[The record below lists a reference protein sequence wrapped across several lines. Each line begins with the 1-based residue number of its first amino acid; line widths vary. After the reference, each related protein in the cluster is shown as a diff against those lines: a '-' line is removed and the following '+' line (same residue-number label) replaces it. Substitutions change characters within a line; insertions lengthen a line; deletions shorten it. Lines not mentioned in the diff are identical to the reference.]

1 MESAYIA
8 IDLKSFYASVEC
20 VERGLDP
27 LKANLVVADTSRT
40 EKTICLAVSPS
51 LKRHGIP
58 GRARLFEVIE
68 AVKTINA
75 RRRAASPLGY
85 LAGKSIHAPELDSD
99 PTLAIDYIAA
109 TPRMSLYMRYSA
121 RIYGIYLRHV
131 APEDIH
137 VYSVDEVFIDATPYA
152 RSHRITPREFALR
165 LVREVYAET
174 GITATA
180 GIGTNPYLAK
190 VAMDIVAKHSPPDEN
205 GARIAELDE
214 RAYRERL
221 WSHTPLTD
229 FWQVG
234 RGYESALAKKGIYTM
249 GDIARCSIGGEGSYY
264 NEELL
269 YKLFGVRA
277 ELLIDHAW
285 GHESCTMA
293 DIKAYRPSAKSVS
306 MGQVLSCP
314 YGYKET
320 RLIVR
325 EMAELLSLDLVA
337 KGAVTDKFTL
347 TVGYDHSNVS
357 TAYRGEVASDYL
369 GRKIPRHAHGTVTL
383 PKKSSSTREITRAY
397 MTLFEEIIDTGLTVR
412 RINLT
417 AQDTVPESV
426 ARQMSEQISMFD
438 ALAETEKKRLEEERE
453 KKERRVQSAILD
465 IKARFGKNAII
476 KGMNLEEG
484 GTTVARNSQIGGH
497 RA

>member
-1 MESAYIA
+1 MASYIA

-27 LKANLVVADTSRT
+27 LTANLVVADVERT
-40 EKTICLAVSPS
+40 EKTICLAVTPS
-51 LKRHGIP
+51 LKHYGIP
-58 GRARLFEVIE
+58 SRPRLFEVIE
-68 AVKTINA
+68 GVKAINA
-75 RRRAASPLGY
+75 KRRAKSPRGY
-85 LAGKSIHAPELDSD
+85 LSGKSVIAPELEKD
-99 PTLAIDYIAA
+99 PTLALDYIAA
-109 TPRMSLYMRYSA
+109 TPRMGLYMRYSA

-152 RSHRITPREFALR
+152 RILRITPREFARR
-165 LVREVYAET
+165 LIMEVYKET

-190 VAMDIVAKHSPPDEN
+190 VAMDIVAKHSEPDEN
-205 GARIAELDE
+205 GVRIAELDE
-214 RAYRERL
+214 MSYREKL
-221 WSHTPLTD
+221 WSHTPITD

-234 RGYESALAKKGIYTM
+234 SGYERALARKGIYTM
-249 GDIARCSIGGEGSYY
+249 GDIARCSIGSEHSYY

-277 ELLIDHAW
+277 EILIDHAW

-306 MGQVLSCP
+306 TGQVLSCP
-314 YGYKET
+314 YSSSDG

-325 EMAELLSLDLVA
+325 EMAELLSLDLTA
-337 KGAVTDKFTL
+337 KGLVSDKFTL
-347 TVGYDHSNVS
+347 TVGYDHNNVNREFHGKI
-357 TAYRGEVASDYL
+357 TYDYL
-369 GRKIPRHAHGTVTL
+369 GRAIPHHAHGTATL
-383 PKKSSSTREITRAY
+383 SKKSASTREITEAY
-397 MTLFEEIIDTGLTVR
+397 MRLYDEIIDTGLTIR

-417 AQDTVPESV
+417 AQDTVTREA
-426 ARQMSEQISMFD
+426 ARHIPEQISIFD
-438 ALAETEKKRLEEERE
+438 TQTEGAL
-453 KKERRVQSAILD
+453 KKENLIAEKEGRVQSAILD